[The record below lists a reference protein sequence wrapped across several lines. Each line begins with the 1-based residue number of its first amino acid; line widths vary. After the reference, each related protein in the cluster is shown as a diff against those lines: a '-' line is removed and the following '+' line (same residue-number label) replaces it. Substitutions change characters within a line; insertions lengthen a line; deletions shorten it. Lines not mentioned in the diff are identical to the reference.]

1 MIFSSISFLSGFLVI
16 VFLLHTIIPNT
27 NIKNALLIVFSLGF
41 YAVGEPVYVL
51 LMVGSSIANYLFG
64 RMIGSAD
71 CQGKKRSKKIYLIV
85 AIVSDIALLVVF
97 KYVNFLINIV
107 NDVFHAL
114 IPPVELVMPIGISFF
129 TFQAMSYVIDVYRGN
144 CKCQKSFFKVL
155 LYICFFPQLIAGPIV
170 KYRDIEAEITERKQT
185 LVDIEIGIRRFITGL
200 SKKVLISNAL
210 AQLVDSL
217 MPDYAKLGMAASW
230 LMAVGYTLQ
239 IYYDFSG
246 YSDMA
251 IGLGRMFGFH
261 FKENFD
267 YPYAS
272 LSIKEFWRRWH
283 ISLSTWFK
291 EYVYIPLG
299 GNRKGRLRTIIN
311 KYIVFFLTGL
321 WHGANFTFILWGLI
335 HGTCS
340 VLEENKKFTI
350 NRVPWKWVRYLYTM
364 LVVIC
369 AFVLF
374 RADTLAQGFAIIGNM
389 FHFRDS
395 SYGNMLALAQLTP
408 YAITALICGIIFMI
422 PWKRYIQ
429 MKLQEKEFKHKAVMI
444 KTVHI
449 VSGFIL
455 IALLLLCM
463 IQLASDSYNPFIYF
477 RF

>member
-1 MIFSSISFLSGFLVI
+1 MVFSSISFLSGFLVI
-16 VFLLHTIIPNT
+16 VFLLHTIIPDIR
-27 NIKNALLIVFSLGF
+27 IKNALLIVFSLGF

-51 LMVGSSIANYLFG
+51 LMIGSSIANYVFG
-64 RMIGSAD
+64 RMIACAESRGRNRV
-71 CQGKKRSKKIYLIV
+71 KKGFLV
-85 AIVSDIALLVVF
+85 LAVVSDIAILVVF
-97 KYVNFLINIV
+97 KYVNFLIDILNAT
-107 NDVFHAL
+107 FHSL
-114 IPPVELVMPIGISFF
+114 IPAVHLVMPIGISFF

-144 CKCQKSFFKVL
+144 CKCQNNYFNVL

-170 KYRDIEAEITERKQT
+170 KYRDIEAEITERKQC
-185 LVDIEIGIRRFITGL
+185 LDDIETGIRRFIVGL
-200 SKKVLISNAL
+200 SKKVLLSNAL

-217 MPDYAKLGMAASW
+217 VPDYAQLGMAASW

-261 FKENFD
+261 FRENFD

-272 LSIKEFWRRWH
+272 LSIKEFWKRWH

-299 GNRKGRLRTIIN
+299 GNRKGRFCTIIN
-311 KYIVFFLTGL
+311 KYIVFFMTGL

-364 LVVIC
+364 LIVIC

-374 RADTLAQGFAIIGNM
+374 RADTLTQGFAIIGNM
-389 FHFRDS
+389 FSFRGS

-408 YAITALICGIIFMI
+408 YAITAFVCGILFMV
-422 PWKRYIQ
+422 PWTRHIQ
-429 MKLQEKEFKHKAVMI
+429 VKIQEFEKKGRTGMV

-449 VSGFIL
+449 VSGFVL
-455 IALLLLCM
+455 MGLLLLCM

>member
-1 MIFSSISFLSGFLVI
+1 MVFSSISFLSGFLVL
-16 VFLLHTIIPNT
+16 VFVLHTIIPNMH
-27 NIKNALLIVFSLGF
+27 IKNALLIVFSLIF

-51 LMVGSSIANYLFG
+51 LMIGSSIVNYVLG
-64 RMIGSAD
+64 RAIARAEHN
-71 CQGKKRSKKIYLIV
+71 GKKKIKTAFLIL
-85 AIVSDIALLVVF
+85 AISANLATLVLF
-97 KYVNFLINIV
+97 KYVNFLIGILNGL
-107 NDVFHAL
+107 FHTT
-114 IPPVELVMPIGISFF
+114 IPLLNLVMPIGISFF
-129 TFQAMSYVIDVYRGN
+129 TFQAMSYVIDVYRGE
-144 CKCQKSFFKVL
+144 CKCQNNYFKLL

-170 KYRDIEAEITERKQT
+170 KYRDIEMEIAERKQT
-185 LVDIEIGIRRFITGL
+185 LDDLETGIRRFIVGL

-210 AQLVDSL
+210 AQMVDNL
-217 MPDYAKLGMAASW
+217 MPSYNKLGMVASW
-230 LMAVGYTLQ
+230 LLAVGYTLQ

-261 FKENFD
+261 FRENFD

-272 LSIKEFWRRWH
+272 QSIKEFWRRWH

-299 GNRKGRLRTIIN
+299 GNRKERVRTIIN

-321 WHGANFTFILWGLI
+321 WHGANFTFVLWGLI

-350 NRVPWKWVRYLYTM
+350 NRISWKWVRYLYTM
-364 LVVIC
+364 LIVIC

-374 RADTLAQGFAIIGNM
+374 RADTVAQGFSILGSM
-389 FHFRDS
+389 FGFHIS
-395 SYGNMLALAQLTP
+395 SYGNMLALAELTP
-408 YAITALICGIIFMI
+408 YTIVALVCGILFMT
-422 PWKRYIQ
+422 PWMQRVSVYMEEKRKEKVATLLYI
-429 MKLQEKEFKHKAVMI
+429 L
-444 KTVHI
+444 
-449 VSGFIL
+449 SGGVL
-455 IALLLLCM
+455 MLLLAFCM